1 MFKLKFPDDIYLS
14 SGFFMLKFQTIV
26 VDNTEVEL
34 TRDLIERY
42 KNTTRKK
49 RVTKRGI
56 EKFYNKLISFMTNQF
71 Q

>member
-1 MFKLKFPDDIYLS
+1 MIFICHLD
-14 SGFFMLKFQTIV
+14 FFMLKFQTIV

-34 TRDLIERY
+34 TYDLIERY

-56 EKFYNKLISFMTNQF
+56 EKFYNRLISFNHTLS
-71 Q
+71 

>member
-1 MFKLKFPDDIYLS
+1 
-14 SGFFMLKFQTIV
+14 MLKFQTIV

-34 TRDLIERY
+34 THDLIERY

>member
-1 MFKLKFPDDIYLS
+1 MIFICHLD
-14 SGFFMLKFQTIV
+14 FFMLKFQTII

-34 TRDLIERY
+34 TNDLIERY

-56 EKFYNKLISFMTNQF
+56 EKFYNKLISFMTSQF

>member
-1 MFKLKFPDDIYLS
+1 MIFICHLD
-14 SGFFMLKFQTIV
+14 FFMLKFQTIV

-34 TRDLIERY
+34 TYDLIERY

-56 EKFYNKLISFMTNQF
+56 EKFYNKLISFMTSQF

>member
-1 MFKLKFPDDIYLS
+1 
-14 SGFFMLKFQTIV
+14 MLKFQTIV

>member
-1 MFKLKFPDDIYLS
+1 MIFICHPD
-14 SGFFMLKFQTIV
+14 FFMLKFQTIV

>member
-1 MFKLKFPDDIYLS
+1 MIFICHLD
-14 SGFFMLKFQTIV
+14 FFMIKSQTIII
-26 VDNTEVEL
+26 DNTEMEL
-34 TRDLIERY
+34 TNDLIERY

-56 EKFYNKLISFMTNQF
+56 EKFYNKLILFMNGRF

>member
-1 MFKLKFPDDIYLS
+1 MIFIWHLD
-14 SGFFMLKFQTIV
+14 FFMLKFQTIV

-34 TRDLIERY
+34 TYDLIERY

-56 EKFYNKLISFMTNQF
+56 EKFYNKLISFMTSQF